1 MSSALM
7 VIDVQV
13 SMFFGPWPVVNAQE
27 LLKRIGDRVLEAR
40 LRSEP
45 VVFVQNDG
53 PDDEMDAPGEPWW
66 ELVLAPKD
74 NELVIRKTTQDV
86 FESNP
91 TLADELRAR
100 GIDSL
105 EFVGVQS
112 DMCLRASALGAK
124 RNGFEVV
131 VKRELHSTYDG
142 GFPGS
147 DDPTPA
153 AVISDRVQ
161 AELGAS

>member
-13 SMFFGPWPVVNAQE
+13 SMFFGPWPVPEAQP
-27 LLKRIGDRVLEAR
+27 LLKRIGDRVLQAR
-40 LRSEP
+40 LDSEP

-66 ELVLAPKD
+66 ELVLAPKE
-74 NELVIRKTTQDV
+74 NEMVVRKTTQDV

-91 TLADELRAR
+91 NLADELRAR
-100 GIDSL
+100 GIRTL
-105 EFVGVQS
+105 ELVGVQS
-112 DMCLRASALGAK
+112 DMCLRASAIGAK
-124 RNGFEVV
+124 RNGFEIV
-131 VKRELHSTYDG
+131 VKRELHATYDG

-153 AVISDRVQ
+153 NVISDRVQ
-161 AELGAS
+161 AELGAL